1 MAPSE
6 TDEHGSNIGP
16 ERETLSGMMTME
28 NKSASLV
35 PWFRFYA
42 LLLLIFF
49 EVVAFVFQNIEKK
62 RLGYELSVLVRH
74 KARLIETREREKS
87 SLLDWENLDQLAGV
101 VRAASMELESNRWPI
116 AWIHR
121 HD

>member
-1 MAPSE
+1 
-6 TDEHGSNIGP
+6 
-16 ERETLSGMMTME
+16 ME
-28 NKSASLV
+28 NKSDSLV

-74 KARLIETREREKS
+74 KVRLTDTREQQKS
-87 SLLDWENLDQLAGV
+87 SLFEWENLDQLAGV
-101 VRAASMELESNRWPI
+101 VRSASMELEPNRWPV
-116 AWIHR
+116 AWIDR
-121 HD
+121 NE